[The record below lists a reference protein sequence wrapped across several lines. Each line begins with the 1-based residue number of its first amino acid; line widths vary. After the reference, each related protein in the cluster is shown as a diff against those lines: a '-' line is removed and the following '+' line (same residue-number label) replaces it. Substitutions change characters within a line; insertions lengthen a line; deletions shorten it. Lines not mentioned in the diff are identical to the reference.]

1 MWRFVRSPFGLTLR
15 GIRDSESRM
24 RSLGYNVPLHLFIGF
39 TVSGFF
45 AGVAG
50 ALYAMFNNFVSPS
63 TVALAQSVEGL
74 LMAIAGGV
82 GTLFGAFVGAAAI
95 IALEN
100 VVSAYTERW
109 QMVLGITFILI
120 MIFAPEGIIGKAAR
134 HSDAQ
139 GALIECFHE
148 RSIEMDRRQFLKTTT
163 AALTAA
169 GVGVAPWRSAQA
181 QAGPIKIGLLAPL
194 TGVVASGGGDGRG
207 RAVLSRAG
215 QERDR
220 RPQGRDSSSRTT
232 PRTPTP
238 PCRRRAAWS
247 SRPMC
252 HFLIGN
258 LLANTGLAVA
268 NYVKGTGTPYFIPI
282 IAADDLTQRQRIK
295 NVIRVAGYSASEF
308 THPLGDWALKQGY
321 KKIATISQDYTFGHE
336 QCGGLAQVFTEGGGE
351 IVQQF
356 WHPLNTA
363 DFSPYLGQLADL
375 KIDAIFA
382 METGADATR
391 FIQQYASFG
400 LKAKMPLL
408 GAMNG
413 TDQSV
418 IRTLG
423 EECEGIVLAG
433 AFRGRFGQS
442 GDAEVR
448 QGL

>member
-1 MWRFVRSPFGLTLR
+1 
-15 GIRDSESRM
+15 
-24 RSLGYNVPLHLFIGF
+24 
-39 TVSGFF
+39 
-45 AGVAG
+45 
-50 ALYAMFNNFVSPS
+50 
-63 TVALAQSVEGL
+63 
-74 LMAIAGGV
+74 
-82 GTLFGAFVGAAAI
+82 
-95 IALEN
+95 
-100 VVSAYTERW
+100 
-109 QMVLGITFILI
+109 
-120 MIFAPEGIIGKAAR
+120 
-134 HSDAQ
+134 
-139 GALIECFHE
+139 
-148 RSIEMDRRQFLKTTT
+148 MDRRQFLKTTT

-194 TGVVASGGGDGRG
+194 TGVVASGGKEMVEGVQFYLDQVKGEMGGRKVELVIEDD
-207 RAVLSRAG
+207 ASNPDTALQKA
-215 QERDR
+215 R
-220 RPQGRDSSSRTT
+220 RLVEQGN
-232 PRTPTP
+232 
-238 PCRRRAAWS
+238 
-247 SRPMC
+247 C
-252 HFLIGN
+252 HMLIGN

-321 KKIATISQDYTFGHE
+321 RKIATISQDYTFGHE

-382 METGADATR
+382 METGADSTR

-400 LKAKMPLL
+400 LKAKTPLL
-408 GAMNG
+408 AAMNG

-423 EECEGIVLAG
+423 EECEGIFSPAHFAEGSDNPVTQKFAREYETKYGKIPSLYGFSMYSGVMWIDTVLKKMAG
-433 AFRGRFGQS
+433 KVEDREAFLDTVLKTELDGSPLGKAVKL
-442 GDAEVR
+442 DAYGNPIYDVYVRKVVKRADGKFWNVPVATYPNVSQFWKYDPEVYMKQPPYSR
-448 QGL
+448 TFQGIKKG